1 MVRFCSIPGDFGR
14 QGVLAAALLLLAS
27 TGKALSEEL
36 RVFTVED
43 LNDWEFDAFPPPPP
57 GRVVSVEYDIS
68 SPEHEKAIH
77 IETRSLRNL
86 SVTIENRGLGLVKSP
101 YLRGPRGW
109 DFRSLDAIA
118 DSITSDPRLT
128 PEEKFLRVHE
138 WKGLHVANVLGSSYA
153 PYKNPDFSGNP
164 LRILNQYGHAM
175 CGQSTSTTNSL
186 LLHIPPAKSMY
197 GRAIRLG
204 AHRVGEAYWNRAW
217 HAFDTTP
224 ATGSVQWVYYDRD
237 DRTIAPGWKHLI
249 QNPDLVRRATALT
262 GSSLDRYLASAT
274 GESFD
279 EAREFPH
286 WDFNY
291 DLRPG
296 ESLTM
301 HFDMRGRLD
310 QTSARQDN
318 SIMYRSYSDYGSAVF
333 SYRPDFRTSTYR
345 RHVAAEGNVMETPGG
360 LVPVNPSR
368 PSFVVLSSKS
378 TWCFAGAEVK
388 ARFRTKGRV
397 FLGSKK
403 SPYDTTYSNTMAW
416 EELSEKRKEYG
427 GASIEGKMAYWVKF
441 EFSGPGSGLQE
452 AELSSEVQMSPW
464 SMPALEG
471 GVNRIR
477 FTAESLGGSTVHVTH
492 RFDDRSC
499 FHHQERATG
508 SYGRFIPIRVGG
520 VLQQGSKLESD
531 DYRKGAFWKRI
542 TLHPEEEIP
551 VRLEVLKVS
560 GEDSGRRVRTL
571 ADRKLRYGWYR
582 FFWDGRDDAGAKLPV
597 GMYAYRFLING
608 KIIHGERL
616 YLFHEL
622 WPEPNPEP
630 STAGP
635 TLSVRTGAVPSPAIL
650 VGHDNPGLERVI
662 PDGEEF
668 GYLWHIGQD
677 ARGAGAAAPPA
688 GGVPGLHTAA
698 GVLTYGEGRPNEG
711 FLMGKVEAAPRAG
724 ESGALEEPSSLDS
737 RGEIHPLTVKKLTG
751 ELKFRSRDR
760 WKKTGPDSCSVSGL
774 IPALP
779 ASWNPSWATV
789 SVSVGGVMEEFQL
802 DASGRASSARG
813 SFRIQ
818 LARPG
823 KGAGP
828 DGTPFTL
835 RLRGDWAEEWLDEGI
850 GPDDD
855 DVGAERDFVIEVLL
869 DGTKH
874 LTRVTAEVDSRA
886 GKSARVRYRE
896 GR

>member
-1 MVRFCSIPGDFGR
+1 MVRFCSIPGDFGKH
-14 QGVLAAALLLLAS
+14 GILAVALLFLFS
-27 TGKALSEEL
+27 NGKAWSEEL

-57 GRVVSVEYDIS
+57 ERIVSEEYDIA
-68 SPEHEKAIH
+68 SPEHERAIH
-77 IETRSLRNL
+77 IATTSLRNL

-224 ATGSVQWVYYDRD
+224 GTGSVQWVYYDRD
-237 DRTIAPGWKHLI
+237 DTTIAPSWKHLI
-249 QNPDLVRRATALT
+249 QNPDLVRRANALT
-262 GSSLDRYLASAT
+262 GSSLERYLASAT
-274 GESFD
+274 GDSFD

-301 HFDMRGRLD
+301 HFDMRGRID

-333 SYRPDFRTSTYR
+333 VYRPDFRTSTYR
-345 RHVAAEGNVMETPGG
+345 RHVAAEENVMETPAG
-360 LVPVNPSR
+360 LVPVNPSK
-368 PSFVVLSSKS
+368 PSFVVLSARS

-388 ARFRTKGRV
+388 ARFKTTGRV
-397 FLGSKK
+397 FIGSKK
-403 SPYDTTYSNTMAW
+403 SPYDTAYSSTMAW
-416 EELSEKRKEYG
+416 EELSERRKEYG
-427 GASIEGKMAYWVKF
+427 GASIEGKMAYWVKL
-441 EFSGPGSGLQE
+441 EFSGPGSGLRE
-452 AELSSEVQMSPW
+452 AEVSSEVQMSPW
-464 SMPALEG
+464 SMPALES
-471 GVNRIR
+471 GVNQIR

-492 RFDDRSC
+492 RFDDRSR

-520 VLQQGSKLESD
+520 VLQQGSKIASD
-531 DYRKGAFWKRI
+531 DYRKGAFWRRI
-542 TLHPEEEIP
+542 TLHPEEEVP
-551 VRLEVLKVS
+551 VHLEVFKVS

-582 FFWDGRDDAGAKLPV
+582 FFWDGRNDAGEKLPV

-630 STAGP
+630 SAAEPSLTIRP
-635 TLSVRTGAVPSPAIL
+635 GAAPPPGFL
-650 VGHDNPGLERVI
+650 VGNDNPGIERAI
-662 PDGEEF
+662 PGGEGF
-668 GYLWHIGQD
+668 GYLRHVEKE

-688 GGVPGLHTAA
+688 A
-698 GVLTYGEGRPNEG
+698 GVLADGEGRSNQG
-711 FLMGKVEAAPRAG
+711 FHVGRVDAAPPAG
-724 ESGALEEPSSLDS
+724 VSGALIEPSSPDS
-737 RGEIHPLTVKKLTG
+737 LSKTHPLTVKKLTG

-760 WKKTGPDSCSVSGL
+760 WKKAGPDSCSVSGF

-779 ASWNPSWATV
+779 ASWDPSWATV

-802 DASGRASSARG
+802 DANGRASSARG
-813 SFRIQ
+813 SFRMQ

-823 KGAGP
+823 KSAGP

-850 GPDDD
+850 GPDND

-869 DGTKH
+869 DGTRH
-874 LTRVTAEVDSRA
+874 STRVTAEVDSRA
-886 GKSARVRYRE
+886 GKSARVRFRE